1 MNKPTWMQ
9 GLLEAEKLHK
19 GYGFCIK
26 DLYNYLNQESN
37 LVSDDY
43 KWNEWLNGF
52 HDYICHLNNC
62 KKKGVES

>member
-19 GYGFCIK
+19 GYGFCIN

-43 KWNEWLNGF
+43 KWN
-52 HDYICHLNNC
+52 
-62 KKKGVES
+62 